1 VAVKK
6 MAFPQNTPKNFPVF
20 SSFFA
25 ELEDPRRTSQGN
37 HLYPLDE
44 ILFLSIAAVIS
55 GADTW
60 TSIGLF
66 GKAKLEWLRKFFPFE
81 NGIPSHDVLGKVF
94 ASLDSGQFSTC
105 FVSWID
111 SLAQLTA
118 GEIIAIDGKT
128 LCGSD
133 DKARGKS
140 ALHVVSAFASA
151 NSLCLGQVAVDSK
164 SNEITAIPQLLDL
177 LALKGCIVTLDAMG
191 CQKSIAQAIQGKEAD
206 YVLTVKG
213 NQKELK
219 SQIDKLFSIAP
230 IKGEFT
236 GWDAGHGRFEQ
247 RKCEVVDQLD
257 FLDDRHQW
265 PGLKTVV
272 RLTSERTIKQT
283 GKQTSETSYYITSLA
298 PDPQA
303 ICQAIRSHWAV
314 ENKLH
319 WSLDVIFKE
328 DASLKKRDHSALN
341 FNIISKMALS
351 LLEQEKSSKKS
362 KPSKRLLA
370 ALDDDYRAK
379 VLNI

>member
-1 VAVKK
+1 
-6 MAFPQNTPKNFPVF
+6 MAFPENPLKNFPVF

-60 TSIGLF
+60 TSISLF
-66 GKAKLEWLRKFFPFE
+66 GKAKLDWLRKFFPFK
-81 NGIPSHDVLGKVF
+81 NGAPSHDVLGKVF
-94 ASLDSGQFSTC
+94 AALDSGQFSKC
-105 FVSWID
+105 FVSWVD
-111 SLAQLTA
+111 SLAQFTA

-140 ALHVVSAFASA
+140 ALHVVSAFATA
-151 NSLCLGQVAVDSK
+151 NSLCLGQVVVDSK

-177 LALKGCIVTLDAMG
+177 LTLKGCIVTVDAMG
-191 CQKSIAQAIQGKEAD
+191 CQKNIAQAIQNKEAD
-206 YVLTVKG
+206 YVLMVKD

-219 SQIDKLFSIAP
+219 SQINKLFSIAP
-230 IKGEFT
+230 IKGEFNS
-236 GWDAGHGRFEQ
+236 WDAGHGRFEQ
-247 RKCEVVDQLD
+247 RKCEVIDQLD
-257 FLDDRHQW
+257 FLDDRLQW

-272 RLTSERTIKQT
+272 RLNSERTLKQT
-283 GKQTSETSYYITSLA
+283 GKLTSETKYYITSLPA
-298 PDPQA
+298 DPQV
-303 ICQAIRSHWAV
+303 ISQAIRSHWAV

-328 DASLKKRDHSALN
+328 DASLKKTESSALN
-341 FNIISKMALS
+341 FNIITKMALS

-370 ALDDDYRAK
+370 ALDDEYRSK
-379 VLNI
+379 VLKI

>member
-1 VAVKK
+1 
-6 MAFPQNTPKNFPVF
+6 MAFPENPLKNFPVF

-60 TSIGLF
+60 TSISLF
-66 GKAKLEWLRKFFPFE
+66 GKAKLDWLRKFFPFK
-81 NGIPSHDVLGKVF
+81 NGGPSHDVLGKLF
-94 ASLDSGQFSTC
+94 AALDSGQFSKC
-105 FVSWID
+105 FVSWVD

-151 NSLCLGQVAVDSK
+151 NSLCLGQVVVDSK

-177 LALKGCIVTLDAMG
+177 LTLKGCIVTVDAMG
-191 CQKSIAQAIQGKEAD
+191 CQKSIAQAIQNKEAD
-206 YVLTVKG
+206 YVLMVKD

-219 SQIDKLFSIAP
+219 SQINKLFSIAP
-230 IKGEFT
+230 IKGEFSS
-236 GWDAGHGRFEQ
+236 WDAGHGRFEQ
-247 RKCEVVDQLD
+247 RKCEVIDQLD
-257 FLDDRHQW
+257 FLDDRLLW

-272 RLTSERTIKQT
+272 RLSSERTIKQT
-283 GKQTSETSYYITSLA
+283 GKLTSETRYYITSLPA
-298 PDPQA
+298 DPQV
-303 ICQAIRSHWAV
+303 ISQAIRSHWAV

-328 DASLKKRDHSALN
+328 DASLKKTENSALN
-341 FNIISKMALS
+341 FNIITKMALS

-370 ALDDDYRAK
+370 ALDDEYRSK
-379 VLNI
+379 VLKI

>member
-1 VAVKK
+1 
-6 MAFPQNTPKNFPVF
+6 MAFPKNPSKNSPIF

-25 ELEDPRRTSQGN
+25 DLEDPRRTSQGN

-44 ILFLSIAAVIS
+44 ILFVSIAAVIS

-60 TSIGLF
+60 TSISLF

-94 ASLDSGQFSTC
+94 AALDSGQFSKC

-111 SLAQLTA
+111 SLAQITA
-118 GEIIAIDGKT
+118 GEIVAIDGKT

-140 ALHVVSAFASA
+140 ALHVVSAFASV
-151 NSLCLGQVAVDSK
+151 NGLCLGQVAVDDK
-164 SNEITAIPQLLDL
+164 SNEITAIPKLLDL

-191 CQKSIAQAIQGKEAD
+191 CQKSIAQAIQSKEAD
-206 YVLTVKG
+206 FVLMVKD

-219 SQIDKLFSIAP
+219 SQINKLFSIAP

-236 GWDAGHGRFEQ
+236 SWDAGHGRFEQ

-257 FLDDRHQW
+257 FLDDRQDW

-283 GKQTSETSYYITSLA
+283 GKQTSETRYYITSLA
-298 PDPQA
+298 PDPQL
-303 ICQAIRSHWAV
+303 ISQAIRSHWAV
-314 ENKLH
+314 ENRLH

-328 DASLKKRDHSALN
+328 DASLKKTDQAALN

-351 LLEQEKSSKKS
+351 LLDQEKSSKKS

-370 ALDDDYRAK
+370 ALDDNYRAK
-379 VLNI
+379 VLQI

>member
-1 VAVKK
+1 
-6 MAFPQNTPKNFPVF
+6 MAFPENPLKNFPVF

-60 TSIGLF
+60 TSISLF
-66 GKAKLEWLRKFFPFE
+66 GKAKLDWLRKFFPFK
-81 NGIPSHDVLGKVF
+81 NGAPSHDVLGKVF
-94 ASLDSGQFSTC
+94 AALDSGQFSRC
-105 FVSWID
+105 FVSWVD

-118 GEIIAIDGKT
+118 GEVIAIDGKT

-140 ALHVVSAFASA
+140 ALHVVSAFATA
-151 NSLCLGQVAVDSK
+151 NSLCLGQVVVDSK

-177 LALKGCIVTLDAMG
+177 LTLKGCIVTVDAMG
-191 CQKSIAQAIQGKEAD
+191 CQKNIAQAIQNKEAD
-206 YVLTVKG
+206 YVLMVKD

-219 SQIDKLFSIAP
+219 SQINKLFSIAP
-230 IKGEFT
+230 IKGEFNS
-236 GWDAGHGRFEQ
+236 WDAGHGRFEQ
-247 RKCEVVDQLD
+247 RKCEVIDQLD
-257 FLDDRHQW
+257 FLDDRLQW
-265 PGLKTVV
+265 LGLKTVV
-272 RLTSERTIKQT
+272 RLNSERTLKQT
-283 GKQTSETSYYITSLA
+283 GKLTSETRYYITSLPA
-298 PDPQA
+298 DPQV
-303 ICQAIRSHWAV
+303 ISQAIRSHWAV

-328 DASLKKRDHSALN
+328 DASLKKTEYSALN
-341 FNIISKMALS
+341 FNIITKMALS

-370 ALDDDYRAK
+370 ALDDEYRSK
-379 VLNI
+379 VLKI

>member
-1 VAVKK
+1 
-6 MAFPQNTPKNFPVF
+6 MAYPENPLKNFPVF

-60 TSIGLF
+60 TSISLF
-66 GKAKLEWLRKFFPFE
+66 GKAKLDWLRKFFPFK
-81 NGIPSHDVLGKVF
+81 NGSPSHDVLGKVF
-94 ASLDSGQFSTC
+94 AALDSGQFSKC
-105 FVSWID
+105 FVSWVD
-111 SLAQLTA
+111 SLTQLTA

-151 NSLCLGQVAVDSK
+151 NSLCLGQVVVDSK

-177 LALKGCIVTLDAMG
+177 LTLKGCIVTVDAMG
-191 CQKSIAQAIQGKEAD
+191 CQKSIAQAIQNKEAD
-206 YVLTVKG
+206 YVLTVKD

-219 SQIDKLFSIAP
+219 SQVNKLFSIAP
-230 IKGEFT
+230 IKGEFSS
-236 GWDAGHGRFEQ
+236 WDAGHGRFEQ
-247 RKCEVVDQLD
+247 RKCEVINQLD
-257 FLDDRHQW
+257 FLDDRLQW

-272 RLTSERTIKQT
+272 RLSSERTIKQT
-283 GKQTSETSYYITSLA
+283 GKLTSEIRYYITSLPA
-298 PDPQA
+298 DPQV
-303 ICQAIRSHWAV
+303 ISQAIRSHWAV

-328 DASLKKRDHSALN
+328 DASLKKTEHSALN
-341 FNIISKMALS
+341 FNIITKMALS
-351 LLEQEKSSKKS
+351 LLEQEKSTKKS

-370 ALDDDYRAK
+370 ALDDEYRSK
-379 VLNI
+379 VLKI